1 MTGRDLALAVALGV
15 PFVALMVAGAVLQW
29 QRWQIYH
36 RIGNYSIG
44 LMTFFWQLDWPGI
57 NFPGPNILEA
67 QIVAQ
72 PTDLQAYIEVVRR
85 RVRQMFRATLLYLG
99 FFVLVLFLDRYVS

>member
-1 MTGRDLALAVALGV
+1 MTKRDLALAVALGV
-15 PFVALMVAGAVLQW
+15 PFVCLMIAGAILQW
-29 QRWQIYH
+29 QRWQIYR

-44 LMTFFWQLDWPGI
+44 LTTFFWQLDWPGV

-67 QIVAQ
+67 QIAVQ
-72 PTDLQAYIEVVRR
+72 PTDLQAYIQVVRH

-99 FFVLVLFLDRYVS
+99 FFVSVLFLDRYVS

>member
-1 MTGRDLALAVALGV
+1 MISRDLVLAVALGV
-15 PFVALMVAGAVLQW
+15 PFGALMIAGAVLQW

-57 NFPGPNILEA
+57 NFPRPNILEA
-67 QIVAQ
+67 QIFAQ
-72 PTDLQAYIEVVRR
+72 PSDLQEYIEVVRR

-99 FFVLVLFLDRYVS
+99 FFVLVLFLDRYAS